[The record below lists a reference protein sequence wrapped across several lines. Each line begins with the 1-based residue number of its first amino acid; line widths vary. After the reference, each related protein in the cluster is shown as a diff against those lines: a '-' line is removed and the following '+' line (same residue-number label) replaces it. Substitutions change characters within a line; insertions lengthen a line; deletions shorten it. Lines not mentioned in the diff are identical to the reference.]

1 MGICTIPNGITKPH
15 AIRYPVNSLTSKK
28 MSNIYKDGVE
38 VHCPAV
44 YVSSSASEAIERVAI
59 QANDEC
65 NRLYA
70 AASEAEEIYGNS
82 STSTPIDY
90 FLLDEDDD

>member
-1 MGICTIPNGITKPH
+1 
-15 AIRYPVNSLTSKK
+15 

-38 VHCPAV
+38 VLFPAV
-44 YVSSSASEAIERVAI
+44 YVSNSAAEAIERVAI

-82 STSTPIDY
+82 SDSAPVDY
-90 FLLDEDDD
+90 FSLLDEEED

>member
-1 MGICTIPNGITKPH
+1 
-15 AIRYPVNSLTSKK
+15 
-28 MSNIYKDGVE
+28 MSNIYEDGVP

-44 YVSSSASEAIERVAI
+44 YISESAAEAIERVAI

-65 NRLYA
+65 NRLYS

-82 STSTPIDY
+82 SASNPVDY